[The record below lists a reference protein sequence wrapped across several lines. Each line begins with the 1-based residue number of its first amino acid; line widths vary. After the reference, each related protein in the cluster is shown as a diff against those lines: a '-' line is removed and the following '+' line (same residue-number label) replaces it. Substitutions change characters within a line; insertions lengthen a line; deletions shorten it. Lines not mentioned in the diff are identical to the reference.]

1 MTIRQATLAM
11 LVLAATIA
19 GPSLAQSQGATT
31 VVVPFPAGGALDSVA
46 RIVTQALND
55 RTKASYIVDNRP
67 GANGMIGARDVAKA
81 RPNGATWLM
90 ADGAA
95 VTINPFLYP
104 NDKSFDAE
112 KELRPVRALA
122 SQGLVLVVRAGFPAK
137 SIKDFVELART
148 RDLTYASAGVG
159 SGSHL
164 AMAYFSSVAGGLK
177 FTHVPY
183 RGGPSLLQAIVAGEV
198 DVGFVAVP
206 NALPFI
212 RKGTLVALGVST
224 AARSRDLPDVP
235 TMIESGYA
243 NFVVDNRYFVWLPA
257 GTPDAVARSVDT
269 LVESVLSDPR
279 VMERIRATGLDLAP
293 PAMGEM
299 ESRKWLLAER
309 ETWQR
314 VIRDN
319 HIKTD

>member
-137 SIKDFVELART
+137 SIKDFVELARPDV
-148 RDLTYASAGVG
+148 RQCR
-159 SGSHL
+159 
-164 AMAYFSSVAGGLK
+164 
-177 FTHVPY
+177 
-183 RGGPSLLQAIVAGEV
+183 RGFGKS
-198 DVGFVAVP
+198 
-206 NALPFI
+206 
-212 RKGTLVALGVST
+212 
-224 AARSRDLPDVP
+224 SRDGLFQQRGRRAQVHARAV
-235 TMIESGYA
+235 SWRA
-243 NFVVDNRYFVWLPA
+243 VAPA
-257 GTPDAVARSVDT
+257 GDRRRRGRR
-269 LVESVLSDPR
+269 R
-279 VMERIRATGLDLAP
+279 VRRG
-293 PAMGEM
+293 
-299 ESRKWLLAER
+299 AER
-309 ETWQR
+309 AAVHPQGDARRTR
-314 VIRDN
+314 RFDGGALARLA
-319 HIKTD
+319 